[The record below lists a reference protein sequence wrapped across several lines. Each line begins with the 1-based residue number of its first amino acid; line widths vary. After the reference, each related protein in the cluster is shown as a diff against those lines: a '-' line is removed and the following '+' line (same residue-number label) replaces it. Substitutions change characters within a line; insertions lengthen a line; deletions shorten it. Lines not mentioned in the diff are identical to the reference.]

1 MIARR
6 HKTTLFHTFL
16 HFISR
21 GAQCVSVLVWLLFLA
36 NFVAD
41 LTRAGPPKV
50 FGNPIHRDDHVQF
63 SPSDLKHLKESSAFF
78 AFVTL
83 VMFAISIA
91 PRKFICVNT
100 VVYYCVLVLSS
111 VPGLGLL
118 WTMLRDSSAHPT
130 ELTMFHYCC
139 FVVINMIGFSLP
151 LSLVAARL
159 ALREDSSQ
167 QTQPIHTTTTTTPE
181 GS

>member
-21 GAQCVSVLVWLLFLA
+21 GAQCVSVLFWLIASTSLVARVTRPDPLAFLYKTA
-36 NFVAD
+36 E
-41 LTRAGPPKV
+41 RK
-50 FGNPIHRDDHVQF
+50 DHTPLL
-63 SPSDLKHLKESSAFF
+63 PSDLEQLKAGLVHLAFLS
-78 AFVTL
+78 V
-83 VMFAISIA
+83 VMFLISIA
-91 PRKFICVNT
+91 PRRFICVNT

-118 WTMLRDSSAHPT
+118 WTMLRDSSAHLA
-130 ELTMFHYCC
+130 ELTMFDWGC
-139 FVVINMIGFSLP
+139 FVMINMIGFSLP
-151 LSLVAARL
+151 LSLATARL

-167 QTQPIHTTTTTTPE
+167 QTQPIHTITTTTPE